1 MLALGSLPC
10 LAFGVDER
18 IGLFVG
24 KIDVTTRHLILL
36 THVSHSKPVCCQRM
50 THAWTLSILMSFIQ
64 VDGLVQTPD
73 DDYTI
78 DTGTNEITFTSAPA
92 TSAEIVVVATGTAQD
107 ANSAEITAIG
117 STTTRSLADRFAD
130 GLFDMHAYMF
140 WYTFPV
146 KFASMI
152 AHRFYNRF
160 FCQVR

>member
-64 VDGLVQTPD
+64 VDGLVQTLPD
-73 DDYTI
+73 RRI
-78 DTGTNEITFTSAPA
+78 CCVILAA
-92 TSAEIVVVATGTAQD
+92 TVRKD
-107 ANSAEITAIG
+107 
-117 STTTRSLADRFAD
+117 F
-130 GLFDMHAYMF
+130 GL
-140 WYTFPV
+140 P
-146 KFASMI
+146 
-152 AHRFYNRF
+152 
-160 FCQVR
+160 Q